1 MASGLFVILDDIAT
15 LFDDVA
21 AMSKLA
27 TQKTAGVLGDDLAVG
42 AQRASDFHASRELP
56 VIWAIFKGSLLNKLI
71 ILPLAFLLSAFWP
84 AAIVPILLI
93 GGAYLS
99 YEGAEKIYEFLFHRT
114 EKPAPTS
121 QETSDS
127 ADFLAVDTK
136 NSALSRETENSA
148 LSRETKNSTI
158 SRETKNSAISREK
171 QKIRS
176 AILTD
181 FILSVEIIIIALG
194 AVSDQTMT
202 VQIAAVSFV
211 ALLATVG
218 VYGLV
223 ALMVRMDDAGL
234 HLVERSH
241 NQPGLLKIGLK
252 TLGQGLI
259 ATLPK
264 LIRLLA
270 VVGTL
275 AMLMV
280 GGGIAVHNLE
290 AVHHAFANWPSL
302 LADLTAGLLI
312 GVVVLLIVKLAA
324 ALWRTLSPHKA
335 V

>member
-21 AMSKLA
+21 SMSKIA
-27 TQKTAGVLGDDLAVG
+27 TKKTAGVLGDDLAVG

-56 VIWAIFKGSLLNKLI
+56 VIWAIFKGSMLNKLI

-84 AAIVPILLI
+84 EAIVPILLI

-99 YEGAEKIYEFLFHRT
+99 YEGAEKIVEFLFHRN
-114 EKPAPTS
+114 EKSAPAC
-121 QETSDS
+121 QETSEPSDL
-127 ADFLAVDTK
+127 LA
-136 NSALSRETENSA
+136 L
-148 LSRETKNSTI
+148 
-158 SRETKNSAISREK
+158 EK

-194 AVSDQTMT
+194 AVSDQTMS

-234 HLVERSH
+234 HLVQRSY

-275 AMLMV
+275 AMLLV
-280 GGGIAVHNLE
+280 GGGIAVHNLD
-290 AVHHAFANWPSL
+290 AVHHAFDGWPRL
-302 LADLTAGLLI
+302 LADLTAGLII
-312 GVVVLLIVKLAA
+312 GVAVLLAVKLTAG
-324 ALWRTLSPHKA
+324 LWRALSPKKA
-335 V
+335 A

>member
-1 MASGLFVILDDIAT
+1 
-15 LFDDVA
+15 
-21 AMSKLA
+21 
-27 TQKTAGVLGDDLAVG
+27 
-42 AQRASDFHASRELP
+42 
-56 VIWAIFKGSLLNKLI
+56 
-71 ILPLAFLLSAFWP
+71 
-84 AAIVPILLI
+84 AIVPILLI

-99 YEGAEKIYEFLFHRT
+99 YEGAEKIVEFLLHRN
-114 EKPAPTS
+114 EKSVPAC
-121 QETSDS
+121 QETHNKTD
-127 ADFLAVDTK
+127 LLTI
-136 NSALSRETENSA
+136 EN
-148 LSRETKNSTI
+148 
-158 SRETKNSAISREK
+158 

-234 HLVERSH
+234 HLVQRSR

-280 GGGIAVHNLE
+280 GGGIAVHNLD
-290 AVHHAFANWPSL
+290 AVHHAFEAWPSL
-302 LADLTAGLLI
+302 LADLTAGLIL
-312 GVVVLLIVKLAA
+312 GVAVLLAVKLVSG
-324 ALWRTLSPHKA
+324 LWRTFSPQKT

>member
-21 AMSKLA
+21 TMSKLA
-27 TQKTAGVLGDDLAVG
+27 AKKTAGVLGDDLAVG

-56 VIWAIFKGSLLNKLI
+56 VIWAITKGSLLNKLI

-84 AAIVPILLI
+84 EAIVPILLI

-114 EKPAPTS
+114 EKSAPACP
-121 QETSDS
+121 EI
-127 ADFLAVDTK
+127 ADNTDLLA
-136 NSALSRETENSA
+136 
-148 LSRETKNSTI
+148 I
-158 SRETKNSAISREK
+158 ETKNSAISGETKNSALSREK

-194 AVSDQTMT
+194 AVSDQTIP
-202 VQIAAVSFV
+202 VQIAAVTFV
-211 ALLATVG
+211 ALLAVVG

-223 ALMVRMDDAGL
+223 ALMVRMDDAGFR
-234 HLVERSH
+234 LVERSQQH
-241 NQPGLLKIGLK
+241 TGLFK
-252 TLGQGLI
+252 TTLRLTGQSLI
-259 ATLPK
+259 AALPK

-275 AMLMV
+275 AMLLV

-290 AVHHAFANWPSL
+290 AVHHAFDSWPSL
-302 LADLTAGLLI
+302 LADLTVGLMI
-312 GVVVLLIVKLAA
+312 GTAVLLIVKLSAG
-324 ALWRTLSPHKA
+324 LRRRF
-335 V
+335 

>member
-27 TQKTAGVLGDDLAVG
+27 TKKTAGVLGDDLAVG

-84 AAIVPILLI
+84 EAIVPILLI

-99 YEGAEKIYEFLFHRT
+99 YEGAEKIYEFLFHRDT
-114 EKPAPTS
+114 TPTPACQQTDNK
-121 QETSDS
+121 TDL
-127 ADFLAVDTK
+127 LA
-136 NSALSRETENSA
+136 
-148 LSRETKNSTI
+148 I
-158 SRETKNSAISREK
+158 EK

-194 AVSDQTMT
+194 AVSDQAMT
-202 VQIAAVSFV
+202 VQIVAVSFV

-241 NQPGLLKIGLK
+241 DQSGAFKTGLK
-252 TLGQGLI
+252 WIGQGLI

-275 AMLMV
+275 AMLLV
-280 GGGIAVHNLE
+280 GGGIAVHNIE
-290 AVHHAFANWPSL
+290 AIHHAFESWPTL
-302 LADLTAGLLI
+302 LADLTVGLMM
-312 GVVVLLIVKLAA
+312 GVVVLIGVKLVSS
-324 ALWRTLSPHKA
+324 LWRSVSSKQATK
-335 V
+335 

>member
-21 AMSKLA
+21 TMSKLA
-27 TQKTAGVLGDDLAVG
+27 TKKTAGVLGDDLAVG

-84 AAIVPILLI
+84 EAIVPILLI

-99 YEGAEKIYEFLFHRT
+99 YEGAEKIVEFLLHRN
-114 EKPAPTS
+114 EKSAPAC
-121 QETSDS
+121 QETTEPSD
-127 ADFLAVDTK
+127 L
-136 NSALSRETENSA
+136 LR
-148 LSRETKNSTI
+148 I
-158 SRETKNSAISREK
+158 EK

-194 AVSDQTMT
+194 AVSGQTMS

-275 AMLMV
+275 AMLLV
-280 GGGIAVHNLE
+280 GGGIAVHHLD
-290 AVHHAFANWPSL
+290 AVHHAFDGWPGL
-302 LADLTAGLLI
+302 LADLTAGLII
-312 GVVVLLIVKLAA
+312 GVAVLVAVKIAI
-324 ALWRTLSPHKA
+324 ALWRTFSPQKA
-335 V
+335 M

>member
-21 AMSKLA
+21 TMSKLA
-27 TQKTAGVLGDDLAVG
+27 TKKTAGVLGDDLAVG

-84 AAIVPILLI
+84 EAIVPILLI

-99 YEGAEKIYEFLFHRT
+99 YEGAEKIVEFLFLGSSPSSSFHRN
-114 EKPAPTS
+114 EKSAPAC
-121 QETSDS
+121 QETTEPSD
-127 ADFLAVDTK
+127 L
-136 NSALSRETENSA
+136 LR
-148 LSRETKNSTI
+148 I
-158 SRETKNSAISREK
+158 EK

-194 AVSDQTMT
+194 AVSDQTMS

-241 NQPGLLKIGLK
+241 NQPGLFKIGLK

-275 AMLMV
+275 AMLLV
-280 GGGIAVHNLE
+280 GGGIAVHHLD
-290 AVHHAFANWPSL
+290 AVHHAFDGWPGL
-302 LADLTAGLLI
+302 LADLTAGLII
-312 GVVVLLIVKLAA
+312 GVAVLVAVKIAI
-324 ALWRTLSPHKA
+324 ALWRTFSPPKA
-335 V
+335 A